1 MAEIPG
7 FPRSPL
13 YAPVLRVRA
22 IWAYEG
28 HGENHKPP
36 ALCCRVG
43 GVGVRW
49 PEWLSATHRG
59 RYKAS
64 GDPVISEGYICTAPS
79 VKAGVNGA
87 QGYGASKLIEID
99 RYTDLEL
106 AAHVIKTV
114 QVREVPVT

>member
-1 MAEIPG
+1 MPMQH
-7 FPRSPL
+7 
-13 YAPVLRVRA
+13 VL
-22 IWAYEG
+22 WAMG
-28 HGENHKPP
+28 GGVLLGP
-36 ALCCRVG
+36 CVVVVSVG

-49 PEWLSATHRG
+49 LHEVARVWLSATHRG